1 MWRPKHNKT
10 KINCG
15 SGGCNCSCL
24 EWLPQLG
31 SMIAGSKCNSN
42 NVLDICGA
50 VPNKKMRFSCR
61 KSTQRTR
68 RFGELKKIQGTACG
82 LLNLKV
88 DGARYPKGGTGQ
100 VHMDTSVRT

>member
-42 NVLDICGA
+42 NVLDIWSA
-50 VPNKKMRFSCR
+50 VLDGTMRFKAGKAR
-61 KSTQRTR
+61 LNR
-68 RFGELKKIQGTACG
+68 GTPD
-82 LLNLKV
+82 N
-88 DGARYPKGGTGQ
+88 
-100 VHMDTSVRT
+100 